1 MVAEVVGRGGG
12 GSGWN
17 MRSESVNGERTRP
30 RRSRDAVTLPAHPR
44 TFWHSRPQYHST
56 PQRPHLLLASGLS
69 QLAQRWEPSSSS
81 LPLAVSSVL
90 LFAVLVAL
98 VRGLVRALF
107 FFLPP
112 RSSGWGGW

>member
-1 MVAEVVGRGGG
+1 MGDQ
-12 GSGWN
+12 
-17 MRSESVNGERTRP
+17 
-30 RRSRDAVTLPAHPR
+30 SRDAVTLPAHPR